1 MNHYCK
7 ATKKVLWQNIFYMY
21 MNKCFHIMKTY
32 IYYLYSQKTI
42 YYYII
47 GFTILY
53 PPQAVKYHA

>member
-1 MNHYCK
+1 MNDYCK

-21 MNKCFHIMKTY
+21 MNKCFHIVKTY

-53 PPQAVKYHA
+53 PPKQ